1 MLLSGGKA
9 VSCSPALSI
18 AETLCLIMKNI
29 LLPLLILIF
38 ISCNQLTKEVE
49 SSFSIMGIKLDSLN
63 KLEENKIEKLFN
75 EINSKRIKKYDG
87 ENSAMIY
94 YSTIKHN
101 RIVDSLIISLKSIGE
116 NELEKK
122 KIAERFKYVKADLK
136 TKLNSITEF
145 NTKTKIDS
153 LLKQSNDIEILTSF
167 VMVSEFQSGKLN
179 ATESAEILLQKLN
192 EKTKIE
198 LNKN

>member
-1 MLLSGGKA
+1 
-9 VSCSPALSI
+9 
-18 AETLCLIMKNI
+18 MKNI
-29 LLPLLILIF
+29 LLTLLILTF

-49 SSFSIMGIKLDSLN
+49 SSFSTIGIKLDSLN
-63 KLEENKIEKLFN
+63 KLEENKIKKLFN

-101 RIVDSLIISLKSIGE
+101 RIVDSLIISLKSIGK

-122 KIAERFKYVKADLK
+122 KIAKRYEHIKADLK
-136 TKLNSITEF
+136 TKLNTIAEL

-153 LLKQSNDIEILTSF
+153 LLKPSNDLEILPSF
-167 VMVSEFQSGKLN
+167 AIISEFQSGKLN
-179 ATESAEILLQKLN
+179 ATKGGELLLHKLN
-192 EKTKIE
+192 EKTKSE
-198 LNKN
+198 PNKN